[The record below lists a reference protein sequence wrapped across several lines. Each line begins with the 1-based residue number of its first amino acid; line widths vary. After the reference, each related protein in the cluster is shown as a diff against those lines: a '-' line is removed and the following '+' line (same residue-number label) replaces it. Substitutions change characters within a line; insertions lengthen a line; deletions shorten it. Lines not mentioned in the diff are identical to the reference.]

1 MFMRHINEVKIAM
14 SPFNASSKSA
24 RLVLTHGST
33 MITNNLLSLSLQ
45 HRLLL
50 SRVNTN
56 EARKA
61 NPAIKILTTILND
74 VKAPSQVDIVYRDGN
89 KVSVK
94 PDQMNIDTLMQTVN
108 KHAKKL
114 EEADQANAW

>member
-1 MFMRHINEVKIAM
+1 MVVCRVDRRLTDML
-14 SPFNASSKSA
+14 PSSS
-24 RLVLTHGST
+24 G
-33 MITNNLLSLSLQ
+33 
-45 HRLLL
+45 
-50 SRVNTN
+50 
-56 EARKA
+56 
-61 NPAIKILTTILND
+61 
-74 VKAPSQVDIVYRDGN
+74 DGN